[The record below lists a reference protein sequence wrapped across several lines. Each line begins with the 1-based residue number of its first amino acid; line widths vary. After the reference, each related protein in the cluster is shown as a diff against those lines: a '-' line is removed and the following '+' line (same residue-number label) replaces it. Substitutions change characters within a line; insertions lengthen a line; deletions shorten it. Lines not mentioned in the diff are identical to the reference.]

1 MKLLAALFVGWVAG
15 AATLIAILMHG
26 DKGVGW

>member
-1 MKLLAALFVGWVAG
+1 MRVIAALFIGWVAG

-26 DKGVGW
+26 DKGVDW